1 MSAQHQRH
9 LNLMN
14 DGTDSDTNSNCA
26 LIISEDNS
34 GTNKSSAGKM
44 KQPRGSNGNNNYE
57 LHELQELNRLLA
69 RHQTQI

>member
-1 MSAQHQRH
+1 
-9 LNLMN
+9 MN

-26 LIISEDNS
+26 LIISEDNP
-34 GTNKSSAGKM
+34 AGKT